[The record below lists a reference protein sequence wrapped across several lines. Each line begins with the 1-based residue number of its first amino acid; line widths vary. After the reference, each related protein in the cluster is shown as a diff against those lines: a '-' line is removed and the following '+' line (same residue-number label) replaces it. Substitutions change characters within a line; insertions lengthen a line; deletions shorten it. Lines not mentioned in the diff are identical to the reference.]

1 LGSVPHFSLRALSGD
16 FVMSGAEI
24 IVFMTVISLMVI
36 GIALIVD
43 AKST

>member
-1 LGSVPHFSLRALSGD
+1 
-16 FVMSGAEI
+16 MSGPEI
-24 IVFMTVISLMVI
+24 IVFMTVISLMII